1 LYRFSTSVFG
11 LELDGISRSMIDGLM
26 VGGNVDVLCTT
37 GSEEKKEAC
46 HETEKDGC
54 RKEGISLEECRDSVQ
69 IKSPPIREKSRK

>member
-11 LELDGISRSMIDGLM
+11 LELDGITWTVIYSLM

-54 RKEGISLEECRDSVQ
+54 RKEGISVEECRDSVQ